1 METTSLLAV
10 ALGGALGALLRAQL
24 LRLGSFHLHSPDR
37 ASARLYPA
45 LSTLMANTI
54 GCLVLGD
61 WLAGAPL
68 EQGTTSWLGD
78 FVAVGL
84 CGGLTTFSTL
94 CGDTIRLARVEGPAV
109 AAAYV
114 GATFVL
120 GTGGLWMGLDFPP
133 L

>member
-1 METTSLLAV
+1 MDPASLIAI
-10 ALGGALGALLRAQL
+10 ALGGALGSLFRAQL
-24 LRLGSFHLHSPDR
+24 LRLGTFHSRAPER

-45 LSTLMANTI
+45 VATLLANTI

-61 WLAGAPL
+61 WLADAPI
-68 EQGTTSWLGD
+68 EQGAASGLGD
-78 FVAVGL
+78 FVAIGL

-94 CGDTIRLARVEGPAV
+94 CGDTIRLARAEGVVV

-114 GATFVL
+114 AATFLL